1 MFRWRKMTW
10 VLVLWTVLMA
20 VWIGVGSS
28 QASGVPEDC
37 KDNTYLSVET
47 CNEAA
52 DAGTAIGVGLL
63 VVFWMLG
70 FFVLALIWLMSRP
83 RTQHVTLI
91 RDERRS

>member
-20 VWIGVGSS
+20 IWIGG
-28 QASGVPEDC
+28 A
-37 KDNTYLSVET
+37 
-47 CNEAA
+47 
-52 DAGTAIGVGLL
+52 AIGVGLL
-63 VVFWMLG
+63 AVLWMVG

-91 RDERRS
+91 RDDRS